1 MNETA
6 DLEKGRAVM
15 PAILQQ
21 THTLSL
27 EERRAIGEQ
36 ARLQVPL
43 ETQAEW
49 SPPADR
55 SDPVGLV
62 IASNEGRIPDLLQ
75 IRYGRMLA
83 DFFAFYRGSAAIMA
97 HDLSYTPNSGINVQ
111 ACGDCHLLNFGGFA
125 TPERK
130 IIFDINDF
138 DETSVAPWEWD
149 VKRLAASFVIAG
161 RSNGFIAEDNYK
173 AAWLAA
179 ESYRQHMADIGQKPV
194 LEAWYEAMDLDEI
207 LDRAQDKKMARFY
220 RKKLAKA
227 AKRSAHEKEF
237 AKLAHKQGL
246 PAKIIDQPPLI
257 FHMGYLNDQEL
268 YETVEITYENYKKS
282 LSPELSL
289 LLDRYTI
296 DDVAMKVVGVG
307 SVGTLC
313 GIALLMSVDEP
324 LFLQFKEAGASV
336 LEPYA
341 GPSPYTHGG
350 QRVVLGQRLIQ
361 AATDMFLGWSYA
373 ERWQRPIY
381 IRQLRDS
388 KIKPVVSVMK
398 PMNLYGYANL
408 CGEALARAHSRSG
421 DAVVLSS
428 YMGEDSAFAD
438 ALATFAVAYA
448 EQNERDY
455 ETMIAAERDGLI
467 EVEREE

>member
-1 MNETA
+1 MAQAT
-6 DLEKGRAVM
+6 LE
-15 PAILQQ
+15 Q
-21 THTLSL
+21 THILSL
-27 EERRAIGEQ
+27 EERRAIGEE
-36 ARLQVPL
+36 ARLQLPL
-43 ETQAEW
+43 EAHAEW
-49 SPPADR
+49 SPPSDR
-55 SDPVGLV
+55 ADPVDLM

-83 DFFAFYRGSAAIMA
+83 DPFAFYRGSAAIMA
-97 HDLSYTPNSGINVQ
+97 HDLSHTPDSGTNVQ

-138 DETSVAPWEWD
+138 DETSIGPWEWD
-149 VKRLAASFVIAG
+149 VKRLAASFFIAG
-161 RSNGFIAEDNYK
+161 RSNGFVAEDNHK

-179 ESYRQHMADIGQKPV
+179 EAYRQKMAEISRKPV

-207 LDRAQDKKMARFY
+207 LDRAQDKKLARFY

-227 AKRSAHEKEF
+227 TKRSAHEKEF
-237 AKLAHKQGL
+237 AKLAHKEGL
-246 PAKIIDQPPLI
+246 PARIMDQPPLI
-257 FHMGYLNDQEL
+257 FHVGNFEDLALEEAVQTGYA
-268 YETVEITYENYKKS
+268 NYKKS

-289 LLDRYTI
+289 LLDRYKI
-296 DDVAMKVVGVG
+296 ADIAFKVVGVG

-313 GIALLMSVDEP
+313 GIALLMSADEP
-324 LFLQFKEAGASV
+324 LFLQMKEAGPSV
-336 LEPYA
+336 LEPFV
-341 GPSPYTHGG
+341 GPSSYTHPGE
-350 QRVVLGQRLIQ
+350 RVVAGQRLMQ

-381 IRQLRDS
+381 IRQLRDA

-398 PMNLYGYANL
+398 PLNLHGYANL

-428 YMGEDSAFAD
+428 YMGENTAFAD
-438 ALATFAVAYA
+438 AIATFAATYV

-455 ETMIAAERDGLI
+455 EALITAERDGLI
-467 EVEREE
+467 DVEREE